1 MWKRRKSIG
10 RVILLIDNRST
21 VRPLFDRDNR
31 LAIIGGLAAAVPV
44 RSKVTRQFRLLPP
57 RRPTYGLT
65 DLSPWKLISSG
76 RGFPSGATP
85 FVLLPSSLPNFIEIS
100 TKFLRDNPR
109 EREEGGNIARS
120 AINLEGEKNLLRFN
134 SIPRRGE
141 KFSTKFSAPSSSSF
155 STSFFPLP
163 TLLSSSL
170 VRANFQ
176 RNCTLETGQGTR
188 KGREYPGSP
197 TRKWRVTIRP
207 LLIKGS
213 DK

>member
-76 RGFPSGATP
+76 RGFPSG
-85 FVLLPSSLPNFIEIS
+85 EIS

-120 AINLEGEKNLLRFN
+120 AINLEGEENLLRFN

>member
-85 FVLLPSSLPNFIEIS
+85 FVLLPPCQISSKFRRNFCETIRGNE
-100 TKFLRDNPR
+100 RR
-109 EREEGGNIARS
+109 EGILLGRR
-120 AINLEGEKNLLRFN
+120 NLEGKENLLRFN

-188 KGREYPGSP
+188 KGRGY
-197 TRKWRVTIRP
+197 
-207 LLIKGS
+207 LLLVNGES
-213 DK
+213 QSVRC